1 MASQLEHTTSVE
13 KLVSSVIS
21 YMAMDYS
28 FNLKS
33 GHNII
38 EFLYLKP
45 LLAM

>member
-1 MASQLEHTTSVE
+1 MVSQLEHTTSGE
-13 KLVSSVIS
+13 AGQFCDNLHGHG
-21 YMAMDYS
+21 
-28 FNLKS
+28 FNLKL